1 MCVVPYIAFYV
12 SVCYFTKTRSNL
24 LWFWLLHN
32 LAVHTNTYMLHDQLF
47 LILSHLFFHN
57 AIALPVLKFIFNLC
71 LSFSFPLGYPRE
83 TERLHHDGWWT
94 ILGRGGGT
102 TLRIFFV
109 LNLFHVCLFHWV
121 ISVRLKDCTIMADE
135 LCKAGGWENDLE
147 NIFRT

>member
-1 MCVVPYIAFYV
+1 MNYV
-12 SVCYFTKTRSNL
+12 RQGVGRTTLRIFFVLNL
-24 LWFWLLHN
+24 CSRLSFPLGYLRETER
-32 LAVHTNTYMLHDQLF
+32 LQHDGWWTVLRQGIGRTTLR
-47 LILSHLFFHN
+47 IFF
-57 AIALPVLKFIFNLC
+57 VLNLC

-94 ILGRGGGT
+94 ILGRGLGERPWEYFSY
-102 TLRIFFV
+102 LIF
-109 LNLFHVCLFHWV
+109 FHVCLFHWV

>member
-1 MCVVPYIAFYV
+1 MNYVRQGVGRTTLRIFFVLNLFSRLSFPLGYLRETERLHYDWLMNCVRQGVGRTTLRI
-12 SVCYFTKTRSNL
+12 
-24 LWFWLLHN
+24 
-32 LAVHTNTYMLHDQLF
+32 
-47 LILSHLFFHN
+47 FF
-57 AIALPVLKFIFNLC
+57 VLNLC

-109 LNLFHVCLFHWV
+109 LNLFHICLFHWV